1 MNIIKIRCKKSISFK
16 EFKPTK
22 TNLMSLKK
30 RLNFAVKGESF
41 LEFKQEQL
49 IFEIKKLWDVYKT
62 QRKEFIKYF
71 IQIMIKLNQT
81 YKEMGKNNFKLISGL
96 SKIQFKPFINVKY
109 KKQIGNLIPSIDY
122 ELIREE
128 ILPAYS
134 FENTSHYLDDL
145 IIMLVDFFDKI
156 INLAE
161 IEDIMLKHSLS
172 FKRITRRINGLNNII
187 IPELNIEI
195 KKIKDILEEIQRENF
210 VRLKNTKDLIYKKKV
225 TNM

>member
-1 MNIIKIRCKKSISFK
+1 MSFK

-22 TNLMSLKK
+22 TVLMSLKK
-30 RLNFAVKGESF
+30 RLSFAVKGESF

-62 QRKEFIKYF
+62 QRREFIRLF

-96 SKIQFKPFINVKY
+96 SKIQFKPVINVKY
-109 KKQIGNLIPSIDY
+109 KKKIGNLIPSIDY
-122 ELIREE
+122 KLIREE

-145 IIMLVDFFDKI
+145 IKMLVIFFDKI

-210 VRLKNTKDLIYKKKV
+210 VRLKNTKDLIYKKKFINV
-225 TNM
+225 